1 MAQPRKINAKDLC
14 MRACKGACNVTSR
27 GVLRLVFG
35 AVTALGVAIYHGFDP
50 AHLTLSYGIASAIT
64 GFGAVVGMNAASI
77 AIISTLGAFGLSRLT
92 LAAVKAYKD
101 DGGLGY
107 FTKKI
112 FNTAASCLTGGVA
125 FVAGSVGGMFAA
137 AKLTNAQMYSAP
149 ANDGV
154 VSGMLN
160 GLFGS
165 GEPEMVSTM
174 GPFDWAEIS
183 DAFEHFEWA
192 EIDTGDAVLGT
203 AEILGQFQATVLG
216 GLEEA
221 FKSAGITEFLTS
233 PGFAAT
239 GIAFACAAGACFAA
253 FKATNFVLDKVTGAK
268 IKNDNQCLVS
278 KGASLERSHTPK
290 F

>member
-1 MAQPRKINAKDLC
+1 MIGHKKISDKDAC
-14 MRACKGACNVTSR
+14 MRVGKGACHVTGR
-27 GVLRLVFG
+27 GALRLIFG
-35 AVTALGVAIYHGFDP
+35 TATAIGAAIYHGFDP

-77 AIISTLGAFGLSRLT
+77 AIISTLGAFGLTRLT
-92 LAAVKAYKD
+92 LAAVKAYKE

-107 FTKKI
+107 FTKKM

-125 FVAGSVGGMFAA
+125 FVAGSIGGMFAA

-154 VSGMLN
+154 MSGMIN
-160 GLFGS
+160 GLFGR

-221 FKSAGITEFLTS
+221 FKTTGVTEFLTS
-233 PGFAAT
+233 PGFAAAS
-239 GIAFACAAGACFAA
+239 IAFACAAGACFAA
-253 FKATNFVLDKVTGAK
+253 FKATNYVLDKVTGAK
-268 IKNDNQCLVS
+268 LPNNRECLVS
-278 KGASLERSHTPK
+278 KEVSTKTAYNPK